1 MKREDIIKKMGQAIF
16 DLDLTA
22 GYDEK
27 AEAALD
33 AFLGE
38 FNADKAIEQAAKD
51 LWNTICI
58 QEYPDGQGKW
68 EELTVIGKSPYY
80 AQVRAVYQQILDLKK
95 G

>member
-1 MKREDIIKKMGQAIF
+1 MLKISEFHSGDVKESRKI
-16 DLDLTA
+16 
-22 GYDEK
+22 

-33 AFLGE
+33 AFLGM
-38 FNADKAIEQAAKD
+38 FSADKAIEQAAQD

-95 G
+95 